1 MSASSLCT
9 STERP
14 VYILLAILVALPLVR
29 ADGWDDFSNN
39 LATDLAPFLSLF
51 GEQITKQY
59 LSESITVI
67 DYFIF
72 AMAPMGILTA
82 VVSAI
87 RVCGTPSLRAFIG
100 RAQEGAGNAE
110 AELCSS
116 TSRDVCELYNSGGI
130 ARVFGRPKILEVVH
144 DPDHDFSDPND
155 ATAGIYTFQDYIL
168 GKGKDL
174 WKEEK
179 PKIKPKI
186 KTNDAESA
194 RGLDPLREPDTAY
207 TPFAPNLSLNIGIKK
222 QSTAVSLAIA
232 VVGFLL
238 QVGVLIFAGI
248 ATYYL
253 KWDKD
258 GSPPESYACPL
269 VITGTVLV
277 CGGMFNCAFLVGQS
291 TKEDVWHREENH
303 TANPSMYWI
312 QPGGQIIGDQT
323 FDAFSFTDH
332 ENKLK
337 KYTTSRR
344 DGSKESKFEVWAA
357 IGTTISGFVLQFIGL
372 RGIHSAVS
380 IAQLGV
386 IMVMSMARAG
396 LRMQR
401 LEPDDNC
408 FAKFPDQVL
417 GHELDW
423 LALRIGRN
431 DIEKDVKNHTDHPSP
446 RSASPP
452 IQSLTSSYVSS
463 FSGRNLQCRYFWRL
477 RGAPETNKI
486 SRENPSAHEPKKAA
500 AKLLAYRTRLA
511 SLTISSPTPASNF
524 KIEMVEV
531 RNESQQLAAL
541 IEATAKKIFSKAEIK
556 KEWKDATSMFWGID
570 CTLYKQNEDLTTSWK
585 NHTVYLEFTQ
595 DPDDPR
601 NPWMLKSKLEL
612 EAILGLWVWSL
623 KSDPAVETEDTVT
636 GLKRSTTDDIQARRI
651 VPTDQVREP
660 DLGIWLGDDINII
673 TEYNLYNTPADI
685 GDADIGDASTVWTKT
700 GEKDVEYNKRI
711 SSAGQ
716 RRSLS
721 RVRFFGWK
729 AAQLSRSLG
738 YETPGLWSAPI
749 KGSLV
754 SMCAQEVFASFITS
768 MLDIV
773 DGVGLVDVQETEPFR
788 LENSLVADIVGLFTE
803 MGLGSRQEALFYA
816 PHSKYL
822 GGSTKS
828 AAQRRRRKE
837 WKKAEK
843 MLRWAWSTC
852 TQSQST
858 CTNPASEDG
867 IAEQATIALG
877 ELYRWAL
884 VDETGNAFGKDG
896 ISWLGQQKPS
906 QSVSTCKVIDRYVD
920 VASRFAQYEVNDAGL
935 LTAMEK
941 GCLTSALLLLTHPAS
956 KMGNKQ
962 KRKTLFLAAKYG
974 WAEVVLVLFELRSE
988 PDVQDAAGRT
998 PLSYAAEKGNFGVVR
1013 ELVDWG
1019 SFPNSADNQHRTPL
1033 SYASGAGSY
1042 MVTELLLRDNRVS
1055 ADSRDIKGRT
1065 PLSWAAENG
1074 YDTVA
1079 KQLLETDVDIDAE
1092 GDSGRTALSWAAEN
1106 GHSAV
1111 VKQLLEAGVD
1121 GEPKDDSG
1129 RTALSWA
1136 ATNGHSAVV
1145 KQLLEAG
1152 VNGEPKDDSGRT
1164 ALSWAAKNGH
1174 SAVVKQLLEADVDI
1188 NPKDKDGRTPLSLAV
1203 GNGHSAVVKQLL
1215 GADADIDVKYR
1226 DRQTPLSLAA
1236 KNGHDAVVKQ
1246 LLETGK
1252 VDINVECYDRR
1263 TPLSLAA
1270 ENGHSAVVKQLLEA
1284 NVDINPK
1291 DKDGRTPLSWAAENG
1306 HDTIVKQLLETGKVD
1321 VDAKGNDSR
1330 TPLLLAAK
1338 NGYDTIVKQLL
1349 ETGKVDVDTKGQG
1362 NRQTPLS
1369 LAAENGHDAI
1379 FKQLLETGKVDVD
1392 AKGQEDR
1399 QTPLSLAAKNGH
1411 DAVVE
1416 QLLETGKVDVD
1427 AKDSDKQTPLSL
1439 AAKNGHDAVV
1449 KQLLETG
1456 KVDVDAKGNDRRTP
1470 LALAAENGHDAVVK
1484 QLLETGKVNVDAKG
1498 YDRRTPLSL
1507 AAKNGHDAV
1516 VKQLLEDDV
1525 NINSKDK
1532 DGRTPLS
1539 LAVGNGHD
1547 AVAKR
1552 LLETGRVDPHAED
1565 NNGQTLLWRHINAEL
1580 LSNC

>member
-1 MSASSLCT
+1 MSART
-9 STERP
+9 
-14 VYILLAILVALPLVR
+14 LLAILVALPFVR

-59 LSESITVI
+59 LSESITAI

-144 DPDHDFSDPND
+144 DPDHDFSDSND
-155 ATAGIYTFQDYIL
+155 ATAGIHTFQDYVL

-179 PKIKPKI
+179 PKIKPKT
-186 KTNDAESA
+186 KPNDTESA
-194 RGLDPLREPDTAY
+194 HGPDPLREPDTAY
-207 TPFAPNLSLNIGIKK
+207 TSFAPNLSLNIGIKK

-232 VVGFLL
+232 VVGLLL
-238 QVGVLIFAGI
+238 QVGVLIFAGV

-277 CGGMFNCAFLVGQS
+277 CGGMFHCAFLVGQS

-323 FDAFSFTDH
+323 FDAFSYTDH

-337 KYTTSRR
+337 KYTTSRK

-357 IGTTISGFVLQFIGL
+357 IGTTISGFVLQFTGL

-386 IMVMSMARAG
+386 IMVMSMARAA

-431 DIEKDVKNHTDHPSP
+431 DIEKDVKKHTDHPSP
-446 RSASPP
+446 RSSSPP
-452 IQSLTSSYVSS
+452 SKSLTSSSAS
-463 FSGRNLQCRYFWRL
+463 LFSGPDLQCRYFWRL

-511 SLTISSPTPASNF
+511 SLTISSIAPASNF

-531 RNESQQLAAL
+531 RSESQQLAVL
-541 IEATAKKIFSKAEIK
+541 IEATANTIFSKAEIK

-570 CTLYKQNEDLTTSWK
+570 CTLCIQNKDLTTSWK

-595 DPDDPR
+595 DPDNPGS
-601 NPWMLKSKLEL
+601 PWMLKSNLEL
-612 EAILGLWVWSL
+612 EGILGLWVWSL
-623 KSDPAVETEDTVT
+623 KSDPAVETEDAVT
-636 GLKRSTTDDIQARRI
+636 GLKRSTADDIQARRI
-651 VPTDQVREP
+651 IPTDQAKKP
-660 DLGIWLGDDINII
+660 DLGIWLGDEINII
-673 TEYNLYNTPADI
+673 TEYNLHHTPAHI

-700 GEKDVEYNKRI
+700 GEKDVKYIKTP
-711 SSAGQ
+711 SAVQ
-716 RRSLS
+716 RGSPP

-729 AAQLSRSLG
+729 GVQLSQSPDPA
-738 YETPGLWSAPI
+738 TSSLWSAPI

-754 SMCAQEVFASFITS
+754 STCAQEVFASFITS

-773 DGVGLVDVQETEPFR
+773 NGVGPIDVQGAEPFR
-788 LENSLVADIVGLFTE
+788 LENSLVTDIVGLFTE
-803 MGLGSRQEALFYA
+803 IGLGSRQEALVCVIPLML
-816 PHSKYL
+816 PHLKMPPTE
-822 GGSTKS
+822 STLAVARKS
-828 AAQRRRRKE
+828 ATQQRQRKE

-852 TQSQST
+852 TQPQSSYT
-858 CTNPASEDG
+858 DPALEDG

-896 ISWLGQQKPS
+896 ISWLEQQKSS
-906 QSVSTCKVIDRYVD
+906 QSVSTCEVIDRYVD
-920 VASRFAQYEVNDAGL
+920 VANRFAQYEASDADL

-941 GCLTSALLLLTHPAS
+941 GCLTSALILLTHPAS
-956 KMGNKQ
+956 KMPNKQ

-974 WAEVVLVLFELRSE
+974 WAEVVLVLLELRSE
-988 PDVQDAAGRT
+988 PDVKDAAGRT
-998 PLSYAAEKGNFGVVR
+998 PLSYAAEKGNVSVVR

-1019 SFPNSADNQHRTPL
+1019 SFPNSEDNQHRTPL

-1042 MVTELLLRDNRVS
+1042 MVTELLLKDNRVS
-1055 ADSRDIKGRT
+1055 PDNRDINGRT
-1065 PLSWAAENG
+1065 PLWWAVENG
-1074 YDTVA
+1074 YDTVV
-1079 KQLLETDVDIDAE
+1079 KQLLETDVDIDAK
-1092 GDSGRTALSWAAEN
+1092 GRCGMTPLSLAARD

-1111 VKQLLEAGVD
+1111 VKQLLEIGVD
-1121 GEPKDDSG
+1121 REPKDQSE
-1129 RTALSWA
+1129 RTPLSWA
-1136 ATNGHSAVV
+1136 AG
-1145 KQLLEAG
+1145 
-1152 VNGEPKDDSGRT
+1152 
-1164 ALSWAAKNGH
+1164 
-1174 SAVVKQLLEADVDI
+1174 
-1188 NPKDKDGRTPLSLAV
+1188 
-1203 GNGHSAVVKQLL
+1203 
-1215 GADADIDVKYR
+1215 
-1226 DRQTPLSLAA
+1226 
-1236 KNGHDAVVKQ
+1236 NGHDAVVKQ
-1246 LLETGK
+1246 L
-1252 VDINVECYDRR
+1252 I
-1263 TPLSLAA
+1263 
-1270 ENGHSAVVKQLLEA
+1270 EA
-1284 NVDINPK
+1284 D
-1291 DKDGRTPLSWAAENG
+1291 
-1306 HDTIVKQLLETGKVD
+1306 
-1321 VDAKGNDSR
+1321 
-1330 TPLLLAAK
+1330 
-1338 NGYDTIVKQLL
+1338 
-1349 ETGKVDVDTKGQG
+1349 VDVDTK
-1362 NRQTPLS
+1362 
-1369 LAAENGHDAI
+1369 D
-1379 FKQLLETGKVDVD
+1379 
-1392 AKGQEDR
+1392 
-1399 QTPLSLAAKNGH
+1399 
-1411 DAVVE
+1411 
-1416 QLLETGKVDVD
+1416 
-1427 AKDSDKQTPLSL
+1427 
-1439 AAKNGHDAVV
+1439 
-1449 KQLLETG
+1449 
-1456 KVDVDAKGNDRRTP
+1456 
-1470 LALAAENGHDAVVK
+1470 
-1484 QLLETGKVNVDAKG
+1484 
-1498 YDRRTPLSL
+1498 
-1507 AAKNGHDAV
+1507 
-1516 VKQLLEDDV
+1516 
-1525 NINSKDK
+1525 
-1532 DGRTPLS
+1532 
-1539 LAVGNGHD
+1539 
-1547 AVAKR
+1547 
-1552 LLETGRVDPHAED
+1552 
-1565 NNGQTLLWRHINAEL
+1565 
-1580 LSNC
+1580 

>member
-1 MSASSLCT
+1 MSART
-9 STERP
+9 
-14 VYILLAILVALPLVR
+14 LLAILVILPLVR

-59 LSESITVI
+59 LSESITAI

-144 DPDHDFSDPND
+144 DPDHDFSDSND
-155 ATAGIYTFQDYIL
+155 VTAGIHTFQDYVL

-186 KTNDAESA
+186 KPNDAESA
-194 RGLDPLREPDTAY
+194 LRSDPLCEPDAAY
-207 TPFAPNLSLNIGIKK
+207 TSFAPNISLNIGIKK

-232 VVGFLL
+232 VVGLLL
-238 QVGVLIFAGI
+238 QVGVLIFAGV

-277 CGGMFNCAFLVGQS
+277 CGGMFHCAFLVGQS
-291 TKEDVWHREENH
+291 TKEDVWHREENQ

-323 FDAFSFTDH
+323 FDAFSYTDH

-337 KYTTSRR
+337 KYTTSRK
-344 DGSKESKFEVWAA
+344 DGSKESRFEVWAA
-357 IGTTISGFVLQFIGL
+357 IGTTISGFVLQFTGL

-386 IMVMSMARAG
+386 IMVMSMARAA

-408 FAKFPDQVL
+408 FARFPDQVL

-431 DIEKDVKNHTDHPSP
+431 DIEKDVKKHTDHPSP
-446 RSASPP
+446 RSSSSPS
-452 IQSLTSSYVSS
+452 QSLTSSFVSS
-463 FSGRNLQCRYFWRL
+463 SSDADLQCRYFWRL

-511 SLTISSPTPASNF
+511 SLTISSTAPASNF

-531 RNESQQLAAL
+531 RSESQQLAVL
-541 IEATAKKIFSKAEIK
+541 IEATANTIFSKAEIK

-570 CTLYKQNEDLTTSWK
+570 CTLYKQNKDLPNSWK

-595 DPDDPR
+595 DPDNPG

-612 EAILGLWVWSL
+612 EGILGLWVWSL
-623 KSDPAVETEDTVT
+623 KSDPAVETEDAVT
-636 GLKRSTTDDIQARRI
+636 GLKRSTADDIQARRI
-651 VPTDQVREP
+651 VPTDQARKP
-660 DLGIWLGDDINII
+660 DLGIWLGDEINII
-673 TEYNLYNTPADI
+673 TEYNLHHTPVDI
-685 GDADIGDASTVWTKT
+685 GDAEIGDASTVWTKT
-700 GEKDVEYNKRI
+700 GEKDVKYIKI
-711 SSAGQ
+711 PSAAQPG
-716 RRSLS
+716 SPP

-729 AAQLSRSLG
+729 GAQLSQSPDP
-738 YETPGLWSAPI
+738 TTSSLWSAPI

-754 SMCAQEVFASFITS
+754 STCAQEVFASFITS

-773 DGVGLVDVQETEPFR
+773 NGVGPVDVQEVEPFR
-788 LENSLVADIVGLFTE
+788 LENSLVTDIVGLFTE
-803 MGLGSRQEALFYA
+803 MGLGSRQEALFCVIPLML
-816 PHSKYL
+816 PHLKMPPTE
-822 GGSTKS
+822 STLVVARKS
-828 AAQRRRRKE
+828 ATQQRRRKE

-858 CTNPASEDG
+858 CTNPALEDG

-884 VDETGNAFGKDG
+884 VDETEKSFGKDG
-896 ISWLGQQKPS
+896 ISWLEQQKS
-906 QSVSTCKVIDRYVD
+906 GQSVSTCEVIDRYVD
-920 VASRFAQYEVNDAGL
+920 IANRFAQYEASDADL

-941 GCLTSALLLLTHPAS
+941 GCLTSSLLLLTHPAS
-956 KMGNKQ
+956 KMPNKQ

-974 WAEVVLVLFELRSE
+974 WAEVILVLLELRSE
-988 PDVQDAAGRT
+988 PDVKDAAGRT
-998 PLSYAAEKGNFGVVR
+998 PLSYAAEKGNVGVVR
-1013 ELVDWG
+1013 ELVDSG
-1019 SFPNSADNQHRTPL
+1019 SFPNSEDNEHRTPL
-1033 SYASGAGSY
+1033 SYASEAGSY

-1055 ADSRDIKGRT
+1055 PDNRDIKGRT

-1074 YDTVA
+1074 YDTVV
-1079 KQLLETDVDIDAE
+1079 KQLLETDVDVDAKGDSGRTPLSWAAKNGHSAVVKHLLKAGVDGE
-1092 GDSGRTALSWAAEN
+1092 SEDDSGRTALSWAAEN
-1106 GHSAV
+1106 GYGAI
-1111 VKQLLEAGVD
+1111 
-1121 GEPKDDSG
+1121 
-1129 RTALSWA
+1129 
-1136 ATNGHSAVV
+1136 
-1145 KQLLEAG
+1145 
-1152 VNGEPKDDSGRT
+1152 
-1164 ALSWAAKNGH
+1164 
-1174 SAVVKQLLEADVDI
+1174 VKQLLEADVDVS
-1188 NPKDKDGRTPLSLAV
+1188 PKDDSGRTPLSWAAYRGHAAVVKLLLVTGRIDLEATDKYRQTPLSLAAAHGHAAVVKLLLETDIDVDAKGDSERTPLSLAAARGHAAVVKLLLETGRVDPHAEDDDGRTPLSLAAAR
-1203 GNGHSAVVKQLL
+1203 GHAAVVEL
-1215 GADADIDVKYR
+1215 
-1226 DRQTPLSLAA
+1226 
-1236 KNGHDAVVKQ
+1236 
-1246 LLETGK
+1246 LLET
-1252 VDINVECYDRR
+1252 D
-1263 TPLSLAA
+1263 
-1270 ENGHSAVVKQLLEA
+1270 
-1284 NVDINPK
+1284 
-1291 DKDGRTPLSWAAENG
+1291 
-1306 HDTIVKQLLETGKVD
+1306 VD
-1321 VDAKGNDSR
+1321 VNAKGDS
-1330 TPLLLAAK
+1330 
-1338 NGYDTIVKQLL
+1338 
-1349 ETGKVDVDTKGQG
+1349 
-1362 NRQTPLS
+1362 
-1369 LAAENGHDAI
+1369 
-1379 FKQLLETGKVDVD
+1379 
-1392 AKGQEDR
+1392 
-1399 QTPLSLAAKNGH
+1399 
-1411 DAVVE
+1411 
-1416 QLLETGKVDVD
+1416 
-1427 AKDSDKQTPLSL
+1427 
-1439 AAKNGHDAVV
+1439 
-1449 KQLLETG
+1449 
-1456 KVDVDAKGNDRRTP
+1456 
-1470 LALAAENGHDAVVK
+1470 
-1484 QLLETGKVNVDAKG
+1484 
-1498 YDRRTPLSL
+1498 
-1507 AAKNGHDAV
+1507 
-1516 VKQLLEDDV
+1516 
-1525 NINSKDK
+1525 
-1532 DGRTPLS
+1532 GRTPLS
-1539 LAVGNGHD
+1539 LAVDHGH
-1547 AVAKR
+1547 AAIVKL

-1565 NNGQTLLWRHINAEL
+1565 NDGRTPLWWATLRKHEAVFKL
-1580 LSNC
+1580 LQPST

>member
-1 MSASSLCT
+1 MSART
-9 STERP
+9 
-14 VYILLAILVALPLVR
+14 LLAILVALPFVR

-59 LSESITVI
+59 LSESITAI

-144 DPDHDFSDPND
+144 DPDHDFSDSSD
-155 ATAGIYTFQDYIL
+155 VTAGIHTFQDYVL

-179 PKIKPKI
+179 PKIKPKT
-186 KTNDAESA
+186 KPNDTESA
-194 RGLDPLREPDTAY
+194 HGPDPLREPDTAY
-207 TPFAPNLSLNIGIKK
+207 TSFAPNLSLNIGIKK

-232 VVGFLL
+232 VVGLLL
-238 QVGVLIFAGI
+238 QVGVLIFAGV

-277 CGGMFNCAFLVGQS
+277 CGGMFHCAFLVGQS
-291 TKEDVWHREENH
+291 TKEDVWHRAENH

-323 FDAFSFTDH
+323 FDAFSYTDH

-337 KYTTSRR
+337 NLPAF
-344 DGSKESKFEVWAA
+344 GV
-357 IGTTISGFVLQFIGL
+357 
-372 RGIHSAVS
+372 VS

-386 IMVMSMARAG
+386 IMVMSMARAA

-431 DIEKDVKNHTDHPSP
+431 DIEKDVKKHTDHPSP
-446 RSASPP
+446 RSSSPP
-452 IQSLTSSYVSS
+452 SKSLTSSSAS
-463 FSGRNLQCRYFWRL
+463 LFSGPDLQCRYFWRL

-511 SLTISSPTPASNF
+511 SLTISSTAPASNF

-531 RNESQQLAAL
+531 RSESQQLAVL
-541 IEATAKKIFSKAEIK
+541 IEATANTIFSKAEIK
-556 KEWKDATSMFWGID
+556 NEWKDATSMFWGID
-570 CTLYKQNEDLTTSWK
+570 CTLCTQNKDLTTSWK

-595 DPDDPR
+595 DPNNPG

-612 EAILGLWVWSL
+612 EGILGLWVWSL
-623 KSDPAVETEDTVT
+623 KSDPAVETEDAVT
-636 GLKRSTTDDIQARRI
+636 GLKRSTADDIQARRI
-651 VPTDQVREP
+651 VPTDQARKP

-673 TEYNLYNTPADI
+673 TEYNLHHTPAHVEN
-685 GDADIGDASTVWTKT
+685 ADIGDASTVWTKT
-700 GEKDVEYNKRI
+700 GEKYVKYIKI
-711 SSAGQ
+711 PSAAQPG
-716 RRSLS
+716 SPP
-721 RVRFFGWK
+721 RVRLFGWK
-729 AAQLSRSLG
+729 GAQLSQSPDPA
-738 YETPGLWSAPI
+738 TSSLWSAPI

-754 SMCAQEVFASFITS
+754 STCAQEVFASFITS

-773 DGVGLVDVQETEPFR
+773 NGVGPIDVQGAEPFR
-788 LENSLVADIVGLFTE
+788 LENSLVTDIVGLFTE
-803 MGLGSRQEALFYA
+803 MGMGSRQEALFCVIPLML
-816 PHSKYL
+816 PHLKMPPTE
-822 GGSTKS
+822 STLAVARKS
-828 AAQRRRRKE
+828 ATQQRQRKE

-852 TQSQST
+852 TQPQSSYT
-858 CTNPASEDG
+858 DPALEDR

-896 ISWLGQQKPS
+896 ISWLEQQKSS
-906 QSVSTCKVIDRYVD
+906 QSVSTCEVIDRYVD
-920 VASRFAQYEVNDAGL
+920 VANRFAQYEASDADL

-956 KMGNKQ
+956 KMPNKQ

-974 WAEVVLVLFELRSE
+974 WAEVVLVLLELRSE
-988 PDVQDAAGRT
+988 PDVKDAAGRT

-1019 SFPNSADNQHRTPL
+1019 SSPNSEDNQHRTPL
-1033 SYASGAGSY
+1033 SYASGAGSC
-1042 MVTELLLRDNRVS
+1042 MVTDLLLKDNRVS
-1055 ADSRDIKGRT
+1055 PDNRDINGRT
-1065 PLSWAAENG
+1065 PLWWAMENG
-1074 YDTVA
+1074 YDTVV
-1079 KQLLETDVDIDAE
+1079 KQLLETDVDIDAK
-1092 GDSGRTALSWAAEN
+1092 GRCGMTPLSLAARD

-1111 VKQLLEAGVD
+1111 VKQLLEIGVD
-1121 GEPKDDSG
+1121 REPKDQSE
-1129 RTALSWA
+1129 RTPLSWA
-1136 ATNGHSAVV
+1136 AG
-1145 KQLLEAG
+1145 
-1152 VNGEPKDDSGRT
+1152 
-1164 ALSWAAKNGH
+1164 
-1174 SAVVKQLLEADVDI
+1174 
-1188 NPKDKDGRTPLSLAV
+1188 
-1203 GNGHSAVVKQLL
+1203 
-1215 GADADIDVKYR
+1215 
-1226 DRQTPLSLAA
+1226 
-1236 KNGHDAVVKQ
+1236 NGHDAVVKQ
-1246 LLETGK
+1246 L
-1252 VDINVECYDRR
+1252 I
-1263 TPLSLAA
+1263 
-1270 ENGHSAVVKQLLEA
+1270 EA
-1284 NVDINPK
+1284 D
-1291 DKDGRTPLSWAAENG
+1291 
-1306 HDTIVKQLLETGKVD
+1306 VD
-1321 VDAKGNDSR
+1321 VDPKDYSR
-1330 TPLLLAAK
+1330 KTPLRWAAS
-1338 NGYDTIVKQLL
+1338 NGYDTVVKQLL
-1349 ETGKVDVDTKGQG
+1349 ETGKVDVDTKSSFGE
-1362 NRQTPLS
+1362 TPLS
-1369 LAAENGHDAI
+1369 SAA
-1379 FKQLLETGKVDVD
+1379 
-1392 AKGQEDR
+1392 R
-1399 QTPLSLAAKNGH
+1399 
-1411 DAVVE
+1411 
-1416 QLLETGKVDVD
+1416 
-1427 AKDSDKQTPLSL
+1427 
-1439 AAKNGHDAVV
+1439 NGHDAVV

-1456 KVDVDAKGNDRRTP
+1456 KVDV
-1470 LALAAENGHDAVVK
+1470 
-1484 QLLETGKVNVDAKG
+1484 ETKDTSG
-1498 YDRRTPLSL
+1498 RTPLSL
-1507 AAKNGHDAV
+1507 AADNGHAAV
-1516 VKQLLEDDV
+1516 VKL
-1525 NINSKDK
+1525 
-1532 DGRTPLS
+1532 
-1539 LAVGNGHD
+1539 
-1547 AVAKR
+1547 
-1552 LLETGRVDPHAED
+1552 LLETGRVDPHAKD
-1565 NNGQTLLWRHINAEL
+1565 NNGRTPLWLAAHKKHEAVVKLLQP
-1580 LSNC
+1580 ST

>member
-1 MSASSLCT
+1 MSARTLF
-9 STERP
+9 
-14 VYILLAILVALPLVR
+14 AILVALPLVR

-59 LSESITVI
+59 LSESITAI

-144 DPDHDFSDPND
+144 DPDHDFSDSSD
-155 ATAGIYTFQDYIL
+155 VTAGIYTFQGYVL
-168 GKGKDL
+168 GKGKNL

-179 PKIKPKI
+179 PKIKP
-186 KTNDAESA
+186 NDAELA
-194 RGLDPLREPDTAY
+194 RGEDPIRELDTPYTA
-207 TPFAPNLSLNIGIKK
+207 FAPNLSLNIGIKK

-232 VVGFLL
+232 LVGLLL
-238 QVGVLIFAGI
+238 QVGVLIFAGVV
-248 ATYYL
+248 TYYL

-277 CGGMFNCAFLVGQS
+277 CGGMFHCAFLVGQS
-291 TKEDVWHREENH
+291 TMEDVWHREENH

-323 FDAFSFTDH
+323 FDAFSYTDH

-337 KYTTSRR
+337 KYTTSRK

-357 IGTTISGFVLQFIGL
+357 IGTTVSGFVLQFTGL

-386 IMVMSMARAG
+386 IMVMSMARAA

-431 DIEKDVKNHTDHPSP
+431 DIEKDVKKYTDRPLSK
-446 RSASPP
+446 SSSPP
-452 IQSLTSSYVSS
+452 SQSATSSSVSS
-463 FSGRNLQCRYFWRL
+463 SSDTDLQCRHFWRL

-511 SLTISSPTPASNF
+511 SLTISSTAPASNF

-531 RNESQQLAAL
+531 RSESQKLAGL
-541 IEATAKKIFSKAEIK
+541 IEATAKTIFSKAEIK
-556 KEWKDATSMFWGID
+556 TEWKDATSMFWGID
-570 CTLYKQNEDLTTSWK
+570 CTLYKQNKDLPNSWK

-595 DPDDPR
+595 DPDNPG

-612 EAILGLWVWSL
+612 EGILGLWVWSL

-636 GLKRSTTDDIQARRI
+636 GLKRSTADDIQARRI
-651 VPTDQVREP
+651 VPTDQARKP
-660 DLGIWLGDDINII
+660 DLGIWLGDEINII
-673 TEYNLYNTPADI
+673 TEYNLHHPPADI

-700 GEKDVEYNKRI
+700 GEKDVKYTRNFP
-711 SSAGQ
+711 SPAQPGSPP
-716 RRSLS
+716 

-729 AAQLSRSLG
+729 AAQLSQSPG
-738 YETPGLWSAPI
+738 SETSSLWSAPI

-754 SMCAQEVFASFITS
+754 STCAQEVFASFITS

-773 DGVGLVDVQETEPFR
+773 NGAGPVDVQEAEPFR
-788 LENSLVADIVGLFTE
+788 LENSLVTEIVGLFTE
-803 MGLGSRQEALFYA
+803 MGLGSRQEALFCVIPLML
-816 PHSKYL
+816 PHLKMPPTA
-822 GGSTKS
+822 STLAVARKS
-828 AAQRRRRKE
+828 ATQQRRRKE

-852 TQSQST
+852 TQSQSAYT
-858 CTNPASEDG
+858 GPVLEDG

-884 VDETGNAFGKDG
+884 ADETENAFGKDG
-896 ISWLGQQKPS
+896 ISWLEQQKSS
-906 QSVSTCKVIDRYVD
+906 QSVSTCEVIDRYVD
-920 VASRFAQYEVNDAGL
+920 VANRFAQYEASDADL

-941 GCLTSALLLLTHPAS
+941 GCLTSALLLLTHPVS
-956 KMGNKQ
+956 KMRNKQ

-974 WAEVVLVLFELRSE
+974 WAEVVLVLLELRSE
-988 PDVQDAAGRT
+988 PDVRDAAGRT
-998 PLSYAAEKGNFGVVR
+998 PLSYAAEKAHVDVVR

-1019 SFPNSADNQHRTPL
+1019 SFPNSEDNEHRTPL

-1042 MVTELLLRDNRVS
+1042 MVTELLLRDSRVS
-1055 ADSRDIKGRT
+1055 PDNRDKKGRT
-1065 PLSWAAENG
+1065 PLSWAAGNG
-1074 YDTVA
+1074 YDAVV
-1079 KQLLETDVDIDAE
+1079 KQLLEIDVDIDASE
-1092 GDSGRTALSWAAEN
+1092 VFGRTPLSRAAEN
-1106 GHSAV
+1106 GHDAV
-1111 VKQLLEAGVD
+1111 VKQLLEADVNVELSSD
-1121 GEPKDDSG
+1121 GWTP
-1129 RTALSWA
+1129 LSWA
-1136 ATNGHSAVV
+1136 AV
-1145 KQLLEAG
+1145 
-1152 VNGEPKDDSGRT
+1152 
-1164 ALSWAAKNGH
+1164 NGH
-1174 SAVVKQLLEADVDI
+1174 SAVVKQLLEADVD
-1188 NPKDKDGRTPLSLAV
+1188 PDATGEYGRTPLSWA
-1203 GNGHSAVVKQLL
+1203 A
-1215 GADADIDVKYR
+1215 ID
-1226 DRQTPLSLAA
+1226 
-1236 KNGHDAVVKQ
+1236 
-1246 LLETGK
+1246 
-1252 VDINVECYDRR
+1252 
-1263 TPLSLAA
+1263 
-1270 ENGHSAVVKQLLEA
+1270 GHSAVVKQLLEA
-1284 NVDINPK
+1284 GVDVGVKCDN
-1291 DKDGRTPLSWAAENG
+1291 GWTPLSYAARYG
-1306 HDTIVKQLLETGKVD
+1306 HSAVVKQFLEAGVD
-1321 VDAKGNDSR
+1321 VDAKGNNGR
-1330 TPLLLAAK
+1330 TALSWAAA
-1338 NGYDTIVKQLL
+1338 NGHEAVVKQLL
-1349 ETGKVDVDTKGQG
+1349 EAGVHVDTKGDNG
-1362 NRQTPLS
+1362 QTPLS
-1369 LAAENGHDAI
+1369 WAAANGH
-1379 FKQLLETGKVDVD
+1379 
-1392 AKGQEDR
+1392 
-1399 QTPLSLAAKNGH
+1399 N
-1411 DAVVE
+1411 AVVT

-1427 AKDSDKQTPLSL
+1427 AKDNDRYTPLL
-1439 AAKNGHDAVV
+1439 WAAENGRDAVV

-1456 KVDVDAKGNDRRTP
+1456 KVEVNAKDKKGCTP
-1470 LALAAENGHDAVVK
+1470 LWWATTRGHKAVV
-1484 QLLETGKVNVDAKG
+1484 
-1498 YDRRTPLSL
+1498 
-1507 AAKNGHDAV
+1507 
-1516 VKQLLEDDV
+1516 
-1525 NINSKDK
+1525 
-1532 DGRTPLS
+1532 
-1539 LAVGNGHD
+1539 
-1547 AVAKR
+1547 
-1552 LLETGRVDPHAED
+1552 
-1565 NNGQTLLWRHINAEL
+1565 EL
-1580 LSNC
+1580 LQPYT

>member
-1 MSASSLCT
+1 M
-9 STERP
+9 
-14 VYILLAILVALPLVR
+14 
-29 ADGWDDFSNN
+29 
-39 LATDLAPFLSLF
+39 
-51 GEQITKQY
+51 
-59 LSESITVI
+59 
-67 DYFIF
+67 
-72 AMAPMGILTA
+72 
-82 VVSAI
+82 
-87 RVCGTPSLRAFIG
+87 
-100 RAQEGAGNAE
+100 
-110 AELCSS
+110 
-116 TSRDVCELYNSGGI
+116 
-130 ARVFGRPKILEVVH
+130 
-144 DPDHDFSDPND
+144 
-155 ATAGIYTFQDYIL
+155 
-168 GKGKDL
+168 
-174 WKEEK
+174 
-179 PKIKPKI
+179 
-186 KTNDAESA
+186 
-194 RGLDPLREPDTAY
+194 DPLRELDTAY

-238 QVGVLIFAGI
+238 QVGVLIFAGV

-269 VITGTVLV
+269 VITGIVLV
-277 CGGMFNCAFLVGQS
+277 CGGMFHCAFLVGQS

-323 FDAFSFTDH
+323 FDAFSYTDH

-463 FSGRNLQCRYFWRL
+463 FSGRDLQCRYFWRL

-700 GEKDVEYNKRI
+700 DEKDVEYNKRFP
-711 SSAGQ
+711 SARQ
-716 RRSLS
+716 RGSLP

-754 SMCAQEVFASFITS
+754 STCAQEVFASFITS

-773 DGVGLVDVQETEPFR
+773 DSVGLVDVQETEPFR

-803 MGLGSRQEALFYA
+803 MGLGSRQEALFCVIPLML
-816 PHSKYL
+816 PHLKMPPTA
-822 GGSTKS
+822 STLAVAQKS
-828 AAQRRRRKE
+828 ATQQRRRKE

-858 CTNPASEDG
+858 CTNSALEDG

-896 ISWLGQQKPS
+896 ISWLEQQKSS

-920 VASRFAQYEVNDAGL
+920 VANRFAQYEVSDADL

-941 GCLTSALLLLTHPAS
+941 GSLTSALLLLTHPAS
-956 KMGNKQ
+956 KIPNKQ
-962 KRKTLFLAAKYG
+962 KRKTLFMAAKYG
-974 WAEVVLVLFELRSE
+974 WAEMVLVLLELRSE
-988 PDVQDAAGRT
+988 PNVKDREGRT
-998 PLSYAAEKGNFGVVR
+998 PLSYAAEKGNVIIAR
-1013 ELVDWG
+1013 ELVDRG
-1019 SFPNSADNQHRTPL
+1019 SFPNSEDNEHRTPL

-1055 ADSRDIKGRT
+1055 TDNRDIMGRT
-1065 PLSWAAENG
+1065 PLSWAAANG
-1074 YDTVA
+1074 HDIVV
-1079 KQLLETDVDIDAE
+1079 KQLLETDVDVDAQ
-1092 GDSGRTALSWAAEN
+1092 GASG
-1106 GHSAV
+1106 
-1111 VKQLLEAGVD
+1111 Q
-1121 GEPKDDSG
+1121 
-1129 RTALSWA
+1129 
-1136 ATNGHSAVV
+1136 
-1145 KQLLEAG
+1145 
-1152 VNGEPKDDSGRT
+1152 
-1164 ALSWAAKNGH
+1164 
-1174 SAVVKQLLEADVDI
+1174 
-1188 NPKDKDGRTPLSLAV
+1188 
-1203 GNGHSAVVKQLL
+1203 
-1215 GADADIDVKYR
+1215 
-1226 DRQTPLSLAA
+1226 
-1236 KNGHDAVVKQ
+1236 
-1246 LLETGK
+1246 
-1252 VDINVECYDRR
+1252 
-1263 TPLSLAA
+1263 
-1270 ENGHSAVVKQLLEA
+1270 
-1284 NVDINPK
+1284 
-1291 DKDGRTPLSWAAENG
+1291 TPLSWAAENG
-1306 HDTIVKQLLETGKVD
+1306 HSVVVKQLLKAGVDVEPEDDSGRTPISWAAANGHTAVVIQLLETGSIEP
-1321 VDAKGNDSR
+1321 DARDNYGR
-1330 TPLLLAAK
+1330 TPLSLAAD
-1338 NGYDTIVKQLL
+1338 NGHTAAVKLLLETGRVDLNAQDNDGRTPLWWAAESGHSAVVKHLIGADVDVNPKDGYGRTPLWSAARSGHTAVVIQLL
-1349 ETGKVDVDTKGQG
+1349 ETDNIDREARDDYG
-1362 NRQTPLS
+1362 QTPLS
-1369 LAAENGHDAI
+1369 LAADNGHAAVVKLLLETGRIDLNAQDKDGRTPLWWAAKSGHTSVVI
-1379 FKQLLETGKVDVD
+1379 QLLET
-1392 AKGQEDR
+1392 AKIDPEARDIYG
-1399 QTPLSLAAKNGH
+1399 
-1411 DAVVE
+1411 
-1416 QLLETGKVDVD
+1416 
-1427 AKDSDKQTPLSL
+1427 
-1439 AAKNGHDAVV
+1439 
-1449 KQLLETG
+1449 
-1456 KVDVDAKGNDRRTP
+1456 
-1470 LALAAENGHDAVVK
+1470 
-1484 QLLETGKVNVDAKG
+1484 
-1498 YDRRTPLSL
+1498 RTPLSL
-1507 AAKNGHDAV
+1507 AAGSGHVAV
-1516 VKQLLEDDV
+1516 VKL
-1525 NINSKDK
+1525 
-1532 DGRTPLS
+1532 
-1539 LAVGNGHD
+1539 
-1547 AVAKR
+1547 
-1552 LLETGRVDPHAED
+1552 LLETGSVDPHAED
-1565 NNGQTLLWRHINAEL
+1565 NNRRTPLWFAAQNKYDAVVKLLQLARSPL
-1580 LSNC
+1580 TSMRV

>member
-1 MSASSLCT
+1 MSASSLCAF
-9 STERP
+9 TERP
-14 VYILLAILVALPLVR
+14 VYVLLAILVALPLVR

-144 DPDHDFSDPND
+144 DPDHDFSDPNE
-155 ATAGIYTFQDYIL
+155 ATAGIYTFQDYVL

-174 WKEEK
+174 WKEE
-179 PKIKPKI
+179 KPKI

-238 QVGVLIFAGI
+238 QVGVLIFAGV

-269 VITGTVLV
+269 VITGIVLV
-277 CGGMFNCAFLVGQS
+277 CGGMFHCAFLVGQS

-323 FDAFSFTDH
+323 FDAFSYTDH

-463 FSGRNLQCRYFWRL
+463 FSGRDLQCRYFWRL

-700 GEKDVEYNKRI
+700 DEKDVEYNKRFP
-711 SSAGQ
+711 SARQ
-716 RRSLS
+716 RGSLP

-754 SMCAQEVFASFITS
+754 STCAQEVFASFITS

-773 DGVGLVDVQETEPFR
+773 DSVGLVDVQETEPFR

-803 MGLGSRQEALFYA
+803 MGLGSRQEALFCVIPLML
-816 PHSKYL
+816 PHLKMPPTA
-822 GGSTKS
+822 STLAVAQKS
-828 AAQRRRRKE
+828 ATQQRRRKE

-858 CTNPASEDG
+858 CTNSALEDG

-896 ISWLGQQKPS
+896 ISWLEQQKSS

-920 VASRFAQYEVNDAGL
+920 VANRFAQYEVSDADL

-941 GCLTSALLLLTHPAS
+941 GSLTSALLLLTHPAS
-956 KMGNKQ
+956 KIPNKQ
-962 KRKTLFLAAKYG
+962 KRKTLFMAAKYG
-974 WAEVVLVLFELRSE
+974 WAEMVLVLLELRSE
-988 PDVQDAAGRT
+988 PNVKDREGRT
-998 PLSYAAEKGNFGVVR
+998 PLSYAAEKGNVIIAR
-1013 ELVDWG
+1013 ELVDRG
-1019 SFPNSADNQHRTPL
+1019 SFPNSEDNEHRTPL

-1055 ADSRDIKGRT
+1055 TDNRDIMGRT
-1065 PLSWAAENG
+1065 PLSWAAANG
-1074 YDTVA
+1074 HDIVV
-1079 KQLLETDVDIDAE
+1079 KQLLETDVDVDAQ
-1092 GDSGRTALSWAAEN
+1092 GASG
-1106 GHSAV
+1106 
-1111 VKQLLEAGVD
+1111 Q
-1121 GEPKDDSG
+1121 
-1129 RTALSWA
+1129 
-1136 ATNGHSAVV
+1136 
-1145 KQLLEAG
+1145 
-1152 VNGEPKDDSGRT
+1152 
-1164 ALSWAAKNGH
+1164 
-1174 SAVVKQLLEADVDI
+1174 
-1188 NPKDKDGRTPLSLAV
+1188 
-1203 GNGHSAVVKQLL
+1203 
-1215 GADADIDVKYR
+1215 
-1226 DRQTPLSLAA
+1226 
-1236 KNGHDAVVKQ
+1236 
-1246 LLETGK
+1246 
-1252 VDINVECYDRR
+1252 
-1263 TPLSLAA
+1263 
-1270 ENGHSAVVKQLLEA
+1270 
-1284 NVDINPK
+1284 
-1291 DKDGRTPLSWAAENG
+1291 TPLSWAAENG
-1306 HDTIVKQLLETGKVD
+1306 HSVVVKQLLKAGVDVEPEDDSGRTPISWAAANGHTAVVIQLLETGSIEP
-1321 VDAKGNDSR
+1321 DARDNYGR
-1330 TPLLLAAK
+1330 TPLSLAAD
-1338 NGYDTIVKQLL
+1338 NGHTAAVKLLLETGRVDLNAQDNDGRTPLWWAAESGHSAVVKHLIGADVDVNPKDGYGRTPLWSAARSGHTAVVIQLL
-1349 ETGKVDVDTKGQG
+1349 ETDNIDREARDDYG
-1362 NRQTPLS
+1362 QTPLS
-1369 LAAENGHDAI
+1369 LAADNGHAAVVKLLLETGRIDLNAQDKDGRTPLWWAAKSGHTSVVI
-1379 FKQLLETGKVDVD
+1379 QLLET
-1392 AKGQEDR
+1392 AKIDPEARDIYG
-1399 QTPLSLAAKNGH
+1399 
-1411 DAVVE
+1411 
-1416 QLLETGKVDVD
+1416 
-1427 AKDSDKQTPLSL
+1427 
-1439 AAKNGHDAVV
+1439 
-1449 KQLLETG
+1449 
-1456 KVDVDAKGNDRRTP
+1456 
-1470 LALAAENGHDAVVK
+1470 
-1484 QLLETGKVNVDAKG
+1484 
-1498 YDRRTPLSL
+1498 RTPLSL
-1507 AAKNGHDAV
+1507 AAGSGHVAV
-1516 VKQLLEDDV
+1516 VKL
-1525 NINSKDK
+1525 
-1532 DGRTPLS
+1532 
-1539 LAVGNGHD
+1539 
-1547 AVAKR
+1547 
-1552 LLETGRVDPHAED
+1552 LLETGSVDPHAED
-1565 NNGQTLLWRHINAEL
+1565 NNRRTPLWFAAQNKYDAVVKLLQLARSPL
-1580 LSNC
+1580 TSMRV